1 MEELLN
7 KLIEK
12 GWKPFWFKWEETRIE
27 IERDKDLDIQ
37 IFKLNWIIIEQHHRI
52 SWSLR
57 NLVSKESWLWQFCL
71 ENNLVK
77 LIENP
82 NKNKCP
88 RDRMSEEEFR
98 MWEYDVY
105 YSFSNKKDIH
115 KRYEQDSPTYRLIES
130 ALCNEKE
137 LEKFLLD
144 NIKI

>member
-7 KLIEK
+7 KLIQRW
-12 GWKPFWFKWEETRIE
+12 WKPFDVKWISEYFFESVPVGLYRLCWKKPDYDYNVYSK
-27 IERDKDLDIQ
+27 RD
-37 IFKLNWIIIEQHHRI
+37 
-52 SWSLR
+52 
-57 NLVSKESWLWQFCL
+57 LVSKESWLWQFCV

-82 NKNKCP
+82 NENKLP

-98 MWEYDVY
+98 MWEYNVY

-115 KRYEQDSPTYRLIES
+115 KRYEQDSLTYRLIES
-130 ALCNEKE
+130 ALCNEE
-137 LEKFLLD
+137 DLEKFLLD